1 MQYLTIATALLSSFA
16 LTSAASSSSSS
27 SHLTAKSCSVAYPES
42 IGFPINYSISQDAG
56 ATNKQDN
63 ALSFSIPSGS
73 WGCTLRADFPA
84 GYPIESTG
92 DSQVYVFDSNNSQV
106 GTITF
111 ASPQD
116 QVINSF
122 TCQPQMSYRL
132 SIGSLEEAGSVAF
145 ADIQGAGLTMTYNC

>member
-1 MQYLTIATALLSSFA
+1 MQYLTLATTILSSLA
-16 LTSAASSSSSS
+16 LTSALPAAT
-27 SHLTAKSCSVAYPES
+27 SHLTAKSCSVSYPES
-42 IGFPINYSISQDAG
+42 IGFPINYSISQSAG
-56 ATNKQDN
+56 ATNKQDD
-63 ALSFSIPSGS
+63 AISFAVPAGS

-84 GYPIESTG
+84 GYPITSSG
-92 DSQVYVFDSNNSQV
+92 NSQVYFFDSNDSQV

-111 ASPQD
+111 ASPQS

-122 TCQPQMSYRL
+122 TCAPQMSYRM